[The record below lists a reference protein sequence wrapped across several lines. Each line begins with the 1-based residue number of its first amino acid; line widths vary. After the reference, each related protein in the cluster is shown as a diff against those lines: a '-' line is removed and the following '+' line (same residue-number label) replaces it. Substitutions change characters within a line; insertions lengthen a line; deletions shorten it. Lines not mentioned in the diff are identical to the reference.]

1 MSVSAGLDYGDT
13 YTMSDGTTK
22 VQEYVNAAD
31 WSYPSK
37 ENISMFGPV
46 LLPKIYGSNLSELEV
61 ASDGQ
66 IVLTVNNTRS
76 LFISEANDIL
86 EIKGEG
92 KEINLTSTLS
102 VINLGGATTIE
113 KTLSVVGATELD
125 STLNVNK
132 ATTLGSTLSVADNT
146 FMDGTLSVTGATELD
161 STLNVDKATTLG
173 STLSVTGATELASN
187 VNVIGP
193 KFTIPRGDE
202 ANRPSD
208 TVAANKGS
216 LYYNEELDRF
226 EGLFK
231 TGTNQYT
238 WNTLGGVIDSDQD
251 THILA
256 EKNNGDDDKLF
267 FTAKGSE
274 VMTLDNKKLTFNA
287 TDASGSNVEINAD
300 VVDVN
305 AELQV
310 SDSLLAQSNLIVTK
324 ETKLNSTLSVTGI
337 STFASDIRMNE
348 NAGLL
353 RPPQYTTKSGYSNTT
368 NIVADN
374 EGSIVYDTNQGVFMG
389 LSQPPG
395 VGAVLDWRPIGGGSI
410 SDADGDTS
418 IKAETT
424 FGSDEDR
431 LTFTTSG
438 DLIATMSN
446 DKVEIRKNL
455 SVSNPVNIQDTL
467 TVASNIETTN
477 SGTLTV
483 SGVTRLTNKLSVG
496 GATTLANSLSVF
508 GTSRFDSD
516 VTVKPGQKI
525 LSETTLT
532 NRLGHYTHFNENGES
547 TSLGSLDMFYENVMI
562 HGNLDIRGSINQSAT
577 EVQELFVEDKA
588 IVLGTKSENIVR
600 SNAQGEFEFVHSNY
614 TVQETDMNKSGIRV
628 SGLPDYI
635 PANDEALYSNDLRF
649 EKSILWTLPSQD
661 TNGTSNLAIT
671 SRDDSIK
678 HNEPFWDIK
687 GGHLRLTTNTSA
699 TDQSKFISFAFRIN
713 SKEQLELVK
722 ISNSASGAGDFK
734 TIAKFGSVASV

>member
-1 MSVSAGLDYGDT
+1 M
-13 YTMSDGTTK
+13 
-22 VQEYVNAAD
+22 
-31 WSYPSK
+31 
-37 ENISMFGPV
+37 
-46 LLPKIYGSNLSELEV
+46 
-61 ASDGQ
+61 
-66 IVLTVNNTRS
+66 
-76 LFISEANDIL
+76 
-86 EIKGEG
+86 
-92 KEINLTSTLS
+92 
-102 VINLGGATTIE
+102 
-113 KTLSVVGATELD
+113 
-125 STLNVNK
+125 
-132 ATTLGSTLSVADNT
+132 
-146 FMDGTLSVTGATELD
+146 
-161 STLNVDKATTLG
+161 
-173 STLSVTGATELASN
+173 
-187 VNVIGP
+187 
-193 KFTIPRGDE
+193 
-202 ANRPSD
+202 
-208 TVAANKGS
+208 GS
-216 LYYNEELDRF
+216 LYYNTTLDRF

-287 TDASGSNVEINAD
+287 SNASGSNVEINAD

-305 AELQV
+305 AELRV
-310 SDSLLAQSNLIVTK
+310 SDDLLAQSNLIVTQ
-324 ETKLNSTLSVTGI
+324 TTTLNSTLSVTGI

-353 RPPQYTTKSGYSNTT
+353 RPPQYTTKGGYSNPT
-368 NIVADN
+368 NIVPDN

-395 VGAVLDWRPIGGGSI
+395 ADAVLDWRPIGGGSI

-424 FGSDEDR
+424 FGSDEDT

-438 DLIATMSN
+438 VEIARMSN
-446 DKVEIRKNL
+446 DKVEIKQNL
-455 SVSNPVNIQDTL
+455 SVSHPVKIDETL
-467 TVASNIETTN
+467 TVASNIETT
-477 SGTLTV
+477 SGGKLTV
-483 SGVTRLTNKLSVG
+483 SGETKLTNKLSVG
-496 GATTLANSLSVF
+496 GVTTLNNSLSVF
-508 GTSRFDSD
+508 GTSKFDSD
-516 VTVKPGQKI
+516 VTVKPGQRL

-547 TSLGSLDMFYENVMI
+547 SSLGSLDMYYENVFL
-562 HGNLDIRGSINQSAT
+562 HGNLEISGSINQSST
-577 EVQELFVEDKA
+577 TVQELYVEDKA
-588 IVLGTKSENIVR
+588 IVLGTKEFNTVR
-600 SNAQGEFEFVHSNY
+600 SNAISGEIEFVTSNY

-628 SGLPDYI
+628 SGLPDSLDD
-635 PANDEALYSNDLRF
+635 ATYSNDIRF
-649 EKSILWTLPSQD
+649 EKSILWTLPSQSA
-661 TNGTSNLAIT
+661 TGTSNLAVT

-699 TDQSKFISFAFRIN
+699 TDQSQFISFAFRIN